1 MTSTQLFEVKYALSV
16 LIYVQLKQK
25 YGNFCPIL
33 VGIRRKLGFRESGQ
47 VCGKIELVGGFCDPY
62 IIPLDRM
69 TSLVSAKEIP
79 DVQSPDIFTYLKG
92 HVGFGLRF
100 IGRFWAMTSV

>member
-1 MTSTQLFEVKYALSV
+1 MATFAPYLSAYAENLDFVSRAR
-16 LIYVQLKQK
+16 YV
-25 YGNFCPIL
+25 
-33 VGIRRKLGFRESGQ
+33 
-47 VCGKIELVGGFCDPY
+47 GKIELVGGFCDPY